1 MPLPEPDSRA
11 SRSFQ
16 RPSRWQWILAACLGL
31 LLVLLVLKRP
41 QHVAL
46 DHGLGDAFAVLF
58 LQSGQGESISWLTLL
73 APSAIAVVLA
83 LVVAVLPRRPWSS
96 VVMLLI
102 LAATAGRY
110 LLWRSG
116 TLDHRS
122 SLGFSCGALMLA
134 VEILYLFIQGL
145 ALVPSPLFDPWRR
158 RRQADQLEI
167 SGLNPG
173 PSVDILILTG
183 HEEQRLIRRALIA
196 CTNIEYSP
204 TTITVVDRVG
214 RDSVRS
220 LAESMGAHYVDPG
233 IAGSFGGQGADPL
246 IMAAIDAGSS
256 DLVAVFNSGYMPF
269 ANFLRRTT
277 GFFSDQRVAMVQT
290 PLTHFRSEFYNR
302 NLGADQVMP
311 GDRDIFFHY
320 GEVVLDRFNSV
331 QGCEGSYLV
340 RRQALQTMLQSSS
353 PDPSGWESLGAARL
367 QRQGHTIVYL
377 DEILSIGEAPRT
389 FTDFLRQQ
397 IDHRQAQL
405 QIALDGGT
413 APAGKDL
420 APLRVGYRVSQ
431 LLDQLTPLLR
441 LSFIVLPML
450 ALLLGIPLIQATL
463 SDYLIY
469 GVPLIILL
477 HTLPAWLTDR
487 HFSRFWKEVSEA
499 LTSVASI
506 ERLYTTLVHRDSRRL
521 SSRSEGVLQPAQSI
535 NLSLAWPFLLGL
547 GELITILLLRYILP
561 LVPDFNPLLNPGYLG
576 ETLML
581 LWNLHNGWVM
591 IVCLLCAIDQPVR
604 RQGDRVPIQRSGRLE
619 LGGFRGGGFTCDLSE
634 SGAAFQLNPGV
645 PPPREEHGWLVL
657 EDTDLRLPV
666 EVVRRLNQGTEV
678 RVALRYAP
686 LDASTTGELLKL
698 LYGGGVGLPQARQI
712 GAIQAFVSLLGGLWG
727 ANPVVRRY

>member
-11 SRSFQ
+11 PRSFQ
-16 RPSRWQWILAACLGL
+16 RPPRWQWILAACLGL
-31 LLVLLVLKRP
+31 LLVVLVLDRP
-41 QHVAL
+41 EHVSF
-46 DHGLGDAFAVLF
+46 DRGIGDGLAVLF
-58 LQSGQGESISWLTLL
+58 LQSGQGESISWLALL
-73 APSAIAVVLA
+73 GPSAIAVALA
-83 LVVAVLPRRPWSS
+83 LVVAVLPRRPWST
-96 VVMLLI
+96 VLMLLI
-102 LAATAGRY
+102 LAATTLRY
-110 LLWRSG
+110 LHWRGG

-158 RRQADQLEI
+158 RRQADQLAI
-167 SGLNPG
+167 AGVDDR

-196 CTNIEYSP
+196 CSNIDYSE
-204 TTITVVDRVG
+204 TTISVVDRVG

-220 LAESMGAHYVDPG
+220 LAESMGARYVEPSS
-233 IAGSFGGQGADPL
+233 AVSFVGQAADPL
-246 IMAAIDAGSS
+246 VLAAIEAGSS
-256 DLVAVFNSGYMPF
+256 ELVAVFDSGYMPF

-340 RRQALQTMLQSSS
+340 RRQALRTMLQSTS
-353 PDPSGWESLGAARL
+353 PDSGGWESLGAARL
-367 QRQGHTIVYL
+367 QRQGNTIVYL

-413 APAGKDL
+413 APAGKGL
-420 APLRVGYRVSQ
+420 APLRTGYRLSQ

-477 HTLPAWLTDR
+477 HTLPAWLTDQ
-487 HFSRFWKEVSEA
+487 HFSRFWKEVSET
-499 LTSVASI
+499 LTSVAAI
-506 ERLYTTLVHRDSRRL
+506 ERLYTTLVNSGRRRPP
-521 SSRSEGVLQPAQSI
+521 SRSTTVLQPDQSI

-561 LVPDFNPLLNPGYLG
+561 LVPGFNPLLNPGYLG

-581 LWNLHNGWVM
+581 LWNLHNGWLM
-591 IVCLLCAIDQPVR
+591 IVCLICAIDQPVR
-604 RQGDRVPIQRSGRLE
+604 RQGDRVPIQRSGHLV
-619 LGGFRGGGFTCDLSE
+619 LGSFRGGGFTCDLSE

-645 PPPREEHGWLVL
+645 PAPSEDQGWLLL
-657 EDTDLRLPV
+657 EDTNLRLPV
-666 EVVRRLNQGTEV
+666 EVVRRLGQGNAI

-686 LDASTTGELLKL
+686 LDASTTGDLLKL
-698 LYGGGVGLPQARQI
+698 LYGGGVDLPKARQI
-712 GAIQAFVSLLGGLWG
+712 GAINAFFSLLGGLWG